1 MLFGKAEEE
10 LQAAEDAKIGKKVS
24 KKKNTWKQM
33 KNKMLK
39 KEDAQLELLKQGVH
53 EKIRF
58 TCCDHLLLFLS
69 QVVCSHCKSEENGR
83 CCPISKCCRNKR
95 MDVLSKLYVEGE
107 EKLTKEFSM
116 DKLLRSLREIKLLL
130 KLKGDLTKE

>member
-58 TCCDHLLLFLS
+58 TFCDHLLLFLS
-69 QVVCSHCKSEENGR
+69 
-83 CCPISKCCRNKR
+83 
-95 MDVLSKLYVEGE
+95 
-107 EKLTKEFSM
+107 
-116 DKLLRSLREIKLLL
+116 
-130 KLKGDLTKE
+130 

>member
-1 MLFGKAEEE
+1 
-10 LQAAEDAKIGKKVS
+10 
-24 KKKNTWKQM
+24 
-33 KNKMLK
+33 
-39 KEDAQLELLKQGVH
+39 
-53 EKIRF
+53 
-58 TCCDHLLLFLS
+58 
-69 QVVCSHCKSEENGR
+69 
-83 CCPISKCCRNKR
+83 